1 MPLEHLPNAPLIEAI
16 MEIRFPAE
24 PSILSRMDEYYGKVR
39 NDYPQVFVPNP
50 NPTVAQAL
58 LPWQFKSPDG
68 QRFIAISINSFSFHV
83 LDYKHYKDF
92 SSSALPLACKFCELF
107 SIGELKRIGTRY
119 VNCIIVLRG
128 EDGTIPVRRFLN
140 FGFDLPDIVPK
151 NELEDIHVQFAS
163 RMGNGR
169 LLTIIHH
176 ERESEDQPER
186 LVFDL
191 DFSLDKDVHADSLD
205 KHMNAAH
212 ACIEDVFREFVSDS
226 YMQYMRGETL

>member
-16 MEIRFPAE
+16 MEIRFQAE
-24 PSILSRMDEYYGKVR
+24 PAILSRMDEYFDAIR

-50 NPTVAQAL
+50 NPLVAQAL
-58 LPWQFKSPDG
+58 LPWQFKNPSA
-68 QRFIAISINSFSFHV
+68 QRFVSVTINSFSFHV
-83 LDYKHYKDF
+83 LNYKNYKDF
-92 SSSALPLACKFCELF
+92 SASALPLAEAFCKLF
-107 SIGELKRIGTRY
+107 HIEELKRIGTRY

-128 EDGTIPVRRFLN
+128 EHGTIPIRRFLN

-151 NELEDIHVQFAS
+151 YALEDIHVQFAS

-186 LVFDL
+186 LVLDL

-205 KHMNAAH
+205 KHMDAAH
-212 ACIEDVFREFVSDS
+212 ECIEDVFREFVSDS
-226 YMQYMRGETL
+226 YMRFMKGETF

>member
-24 PSILSRMDEYYGKVR
+24 PAVFSRMDEYYDQIR

-58 LPWQFKSPDG
+58 LPWQFKNPSA
-68 QRFIAISINSFSFHV
+68 QRFVSVSINSFSFHV
-83 LDYKHYKDF
+83 LDYKDYKDF
-92 SSSALPLACKFCELF
+92 RMSALPLADAFCQLYRIREL
-107 SIGELKRIGTRY
+107 IRVGTRY
-119 VNCIIVLRG
+119 VNCIIVLRA
-128 EDGTIPVRRFLN
+128 EDGTIPVREFLN
-140 FGFDLPDIVPK
+140 FGFDLPKIVPK

-191 DFSLDKDVHADSLD
+191 DFSLDKEVHADSLGE
-205 KHMNAAH
+205 HMNAAH
-212 ACIEDVFREFVSDS
+212 AHIEDVFRGFVSNS
-226 YMQYMRGETL
+226 YMRFMKGETL

>member
-1 MPLEHLPNAPLIEAI
+1 MPLEHLPNAPLVEAI
-16 MEIRFPAE
+16 LEIRFPAE
-24 PSILSRMDEYYGKVR
+24 PAVFSRMDEYYDR
-39 NDYPQVFVPNP
+39 IRDEYPQVFVPNP

-58 LPWQFKSPDG
+58 LPWQFKSPNA
-68 QRFIAISINSFSFHV
+68 QRFVAISINSFSFHV
-83 LDYKHYKDF
+83 LDYKDYRDF
-92 SSSALPLACKFCELF
+92 SSSALPLAGTFCDLCH
-107 SIGELKRIGTRY
+107 IRELKRIGTRY
-119 VNCIIVLRG
+119 VNCIIVLRA
-128 EDGTIPVRRFLN
+128 EDGTIPIRRFLN
-140 FGFDLPDIVPK
+140 FGFDLPEIVPR

-191 DFSLDKDVHADSLD
+191 DFSLDKDVHTDSLD

-212 ACIEDVFREFVSDS
+212 ECIEDVFREFVSDS
-226 YMQYMRGETL
+226 YMRFMKGETF